1 MIDKLKSVKE
11 ALKQITL
18 LDGELNMNNYGEED
32 VSNLNQQFI
41 NAFDLAETALV
52 ELNEVMER
60 LNSEELWEEMAAAA
74 LKASEK
80 ASFDDRVR
88 SEPIVFYKLITQAA
102 INIIRGK
109 E

>member
-18 LDGELNMNNYGEED
+18 LDGELNMNTYGEED

-41 NAFDLAETALV
+41 NAFDFAETALV
-52 ELNEVMER
+52 ELNEV
-60 LNSEELWEEMAAAA
+60 
-74 LKASEK
+74 
-80 ASFDDRVR
+80 
-88 SEPIVFYKLITQAA
+88 

-109 E
+109 DNE